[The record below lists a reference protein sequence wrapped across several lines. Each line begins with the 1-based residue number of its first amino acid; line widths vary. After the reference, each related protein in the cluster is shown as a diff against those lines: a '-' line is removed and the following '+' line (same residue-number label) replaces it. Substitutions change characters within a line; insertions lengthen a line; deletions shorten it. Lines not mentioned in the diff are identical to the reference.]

1 MRGRPAEL
9 LHHARQKVTYE
20 SGALF
25 VHSLIPTK
33 HLVSLY
39 GEVPH
44 GVDDAAR
51 KAVEALCWLE
61 DGVVVIVL
69 ALDRVHVRDT
79 VKQRAARFGYFK
91 RPRYMLKEEHAVLI
105 DLVDSVHIASDT
117 SISCLQGYCILW
129 AHMLATQ
136 EQTRSPTLFIVQEQP
151 VLCQGLN
158 PDIRWVEVVLVATVD
173 VRSYYESC
181 SCAECNVPVLPL
193 ACAFE
198 EFTPCIWQDCN
209 DNLPGRWLIWLSCGS
224 SLIVRCLFYFH

>member
-1 MRGRPAEL
+1 MRGQPAEL
-9 LHHARQKVTYE
+9 PCRAVQKVTYE
-20 SGALF
+20 RGALF

-39 GEVPH
+39 GEIPH

-69 ALDRVHVRDT
+69 ALDRVHVHDA
-79 VKQRAARFGYFK
+79 VKQLAARFWYFN
-91 RPRYMLKEEHAVLI
+91 RPRSMLKEEHAALI
-105 DLVDSVHIASDT
+105 NVVDGVHTTSDT
-117 SISCLQGYCILW
+117 SIGWLQEYCILW
-129 AHMLATQ
+129 ANMLATQ

-173 VRSYYESC
+173 V
-181 SCAECNVPVLPL
+181 
-193 ACAFE
+193 
-198 EFTPCIWQDCN
+198 
-209 DNLPGRWLIWLSCGS
+209 
-224 SLIVRCLFYFH
+224 